1 MSIEIHD
8 PEHFVKVLQFA
19 LANKATVKLIERLDY
34 LAHYGDGA
42 NVCHLHR
49 DWAPNSFGFAMMRP
63 DGSVWFNGGLIYS
76 GPGQPL
82 DGSAPALT
90 VGIGIDSSVHG
101 WSVHT

>member
-1 MSIEIHD
+1 MIEFGNTKHLID
-8 PEHFVKVLQFA
+8 VMEFAGKVGA
-19 LANKATVKLIERLDY
+19 MDKLVDKLRY
-34 LAHYGDGA
+34 LAEYGEGD
-42 NVCHLHR
+42 NICRLFY
-49 DWAPNSFGFAMMRP
+49 DWAPHSFAFEMRRP
-63 DGSVWFNGGLIYS
+63 DNSPWFHGGLIYS